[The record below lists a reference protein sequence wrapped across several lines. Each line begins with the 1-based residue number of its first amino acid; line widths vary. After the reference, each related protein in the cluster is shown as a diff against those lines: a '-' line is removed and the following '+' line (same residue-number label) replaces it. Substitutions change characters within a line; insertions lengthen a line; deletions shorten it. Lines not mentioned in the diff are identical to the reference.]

1 MMDDHAPG
9 TEATNRTDA
18 VRRRKS
24 RLLAG
29 LTLGVFIAL
38 PFPSVREPALN
49 TSAAFRVLD
58 NECWTYRRS
67 ERLFS
72 RLMNDAREKAGL
84 PRLSLDPEASKVA
97 RRHTREMI
105 DKNLLHHTPSSS
117 LVRRVTRWA
126 ILGENVGV
134 GGTVDSLHKA
144 FMDSPPHRANVLYT
158 KFRHVGV
165 GVAMGNGRMWVTV
178 ILENRLDP
186 GTRLR
191 MPRCR

>member
-1 MMDDHAPG
+1 MMDDPRSGVRSTKRTTAAPNG
-9 TEATNRTDA
+9 
-18 VRRRKS
+18 KS

-29 LTLGVFIAL
+29 LAVAVFLGL
-38 PFPSVREPALN
+38 PSQSAREPALE
-49 TSAAFRVLD
+49 TRAAFSIRE
-58 NECWTYRRS
+58 NQCWTYRPS

-72 RLMNDAREKAGL
+72 RLMNAARERADL

-97 RRHTREMI
+97 RKHTWEMAQR
-105 DKNLLHHTPSSS
+105 NLLHHTPSSS
-117 LVRRVTRWA
+117 LVRRVTRWE

-134 GGTVDSLHKA
+134 GGTVDSIHHA
-144 FMDSPPHRANVLYT
+144 FMDSPPHRANILYS

-165 GVAMGNGRMWVTV
+165 GVKKSSGRIWVTV

-191 MPRCR
+191 MPRC

>member
-1 MMDDHAPG
+1 M
-9 TEATNRTDA
+9 
-18 VRRRKS
+18 
-24 RLLAG
+24 LLAG
-29 LTLGVFIAL
+29 LALGVFLAL
-38 PFPSVREPALN
+38 PFPSVREPALDA
-49 TSAAFRVLD
+49 SAAFRVPD

-67 ERLFS
+67 ERLFG
-72 RLMNDAREKAGL
+72 RLMNEARENAGL

-97 RRHTREMI
+97 RKHSREMVER
-105 DKNLLHHTPSSS
+105 NLLHHTPSST
-117 LVRRVTRWA
+117 LVRRVTRWE

-134 GGTVDSLHKA
+134 GSTVDSLHRA

-165 GVAMGNGRMWVTV
+165 GVTRSNDRMWVTV

-191 MPRCR
+191 MPRC